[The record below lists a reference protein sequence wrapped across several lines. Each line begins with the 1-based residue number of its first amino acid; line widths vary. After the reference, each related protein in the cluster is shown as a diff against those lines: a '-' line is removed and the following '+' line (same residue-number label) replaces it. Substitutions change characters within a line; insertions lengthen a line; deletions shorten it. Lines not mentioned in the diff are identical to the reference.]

1 MQYAY
6 IYSFSS
12 SFNRCALSLRVSSL
26 EQLGPS
32 LVPGQCFLT
41 TMIGDSSRCKKLC
54 SPPLLFS
61 SSFSSLK
68 EIDKSV
74 TFLTTCDG
82 TRIAA
87 ANCFPPISLP
97 SSRSHSPSVCLIPSK
112 DPRPARCCTAHCS
125 CALALLSSKWNHSP
139 ISPSPVL
146 TN

>member
-12 SFNRCALSLRVSSL
+12 SFDRCALSLRVSSL

-41 TMIGDSSRCKKLC
+41 TMIGDSSRCKSYARPTFVFFFFFIFKR
-54 SPPLLFS
+54 
-61 SSFSSLK
+61 
-68 EIDKSV
+68 DKSV

-97 SSRSHSPSVCLIPSK
+97 SSRSHSPSVCSIPSK

-139 ISPSPVL
+139 ISPSPLL